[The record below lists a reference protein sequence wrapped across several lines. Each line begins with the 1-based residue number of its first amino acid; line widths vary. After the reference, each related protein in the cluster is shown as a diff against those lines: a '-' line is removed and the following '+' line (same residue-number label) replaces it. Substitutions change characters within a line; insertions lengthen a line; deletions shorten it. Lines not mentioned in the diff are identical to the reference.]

1 MRASL
6 PLPCTTAHQPRLS
19 EPDSGNLGPSLPL
32 RPLPLIPEAI
42 RRRHHVFVSTDGRF
56 KQAARFLQALWRE
69 QQGLPMGCYRD
80 GSGKP
85 RKLGSVLTAKAGQLG
100 GNFLDPEFLPI
111 VNRALIY
118 REIGAV
124 YDLDRLRR
132 NLLSSQPLAFNL
144 FAPLAL
150 DYALATRICATLFPD
165 CLAEVTQVAFEHSPG
180 RGDRRHTGDGTAVD
194 VVIRGRTPDGGR
206 GLIAIEIKYSET
218 AFEALPRFTGCFD
231 VIAPRADL
239 FRDPADPGLR
249 ANPIQ
254 QLFRQHCLAAT
265 ILEQDLADTVVLAL
279 VAPAH
284 NHLVQ
289 AAARTYA
296 DHLLDHVRGRIP
308 FVSLTLE
315 QVLAALAEA
324 GLPAHARAL
333 HRRYTDFGC
342 LEAALLGALVPHAP
356 IAA

>member
-1 MRASL
+1 MRTSL
-6 PLPCTTAHQPRLS
+6 PVPCATAYSPPLS
-19 EPDSGNLGPSLPL
+19 DLDSGNLGPSLPL

-42 RRRHHVFVSTDGRF
+42 RRRHHAFVSTDGRF
-56 KQAARFLQALWRE
+56 KQAARFLQTLWRE
-69 QQGLPMGCYRD
+69 EQGLPMGCYRD

-100 GNFLDPEFLPI
+100 GNFLDPEFLPV

-144 FAPLAL
+144 FVPLAL
-150 DYALATRICATLFPD
+150 DHTLATRMCAALFPGV
-165 CLAEVTQVAFEHSPG
+165 LTEVTQVTFEHSPG
-180 RGDRRHTGDGTAVD
+180 RGDPRHTGDGTAFD
-194 VVIRGRTPDGGR
+194 VVIRGRTPEGSR

-218 AFEALPRFTGCFD
+218 AYEALPRFTGCFD
-231 VIAPRADL
+231 AIAPRVDL
-239 FRDPADPGLR
+239 FRSPTDPRLR

-279 VAPAH
+279 FAPAH

-289 AAARTYA
+289 AAARTHA
-296 DHLLDHVRGRIP
+296 DHLLDPVRGRIP
-308 FVSLTLE
+308 FVPLTLE
-315 QVLAALAEA
+315 QGFAALAEA
-324 GLPAHARAL
+324 GRPAHARAL
-333 HRRYTDFGC
+333 HRRYTDFGR
-342 LEAALLGALVPHAP
+342 LEAAVSAALVPRAP
-356 IAA
+356 VAA